1 MSKEKTLKIEK
12 QPVEQ
17 PNPSNTPMTEQQ
29 MQQVM
34 RKDMEMIRLR
44 ASVLELKAIKWRM
57 IKEMLEAEINE
68 KSVIDSSG
76 LQAQLKDDMIS
87 LAESVLTISA

>member
-68 KSVIDSSG
+68 NSVIDSIG
-76 LQAQLKDDMIS
+76 LQAQLKEDMIS